1 MAKILSQGITLS
13 IKKADLEPDYTVIPG
28 LLEVPD
34 IGGTTEKIDV
44 TTLADTSR
52 QYINGIKDYGEL
64 TFKFVYDGLC
74 CDGSAGNSEKVSN
87 YQFLYDL
94 FEGSN
99 ADTENKPKKWKI
111 EYKSTP
117 TRHFNFT
124 FDGYGSLSMDSA
136 SVNSALTFT
145 LTITLASDIAYAG
158 DTAG

>member
-13 IKKADLEPDYTVIPG
+13 VKELDTVPDYTVIPG

-34 IGGTTEKIDV
+34 IGGTTEKVDV

-74 CDGSAGNSEKVSN
+74 CDGVGGEKVSN

-99 ADTENKPKKWKI
+99 ADTETKKWKI
-111 EYKSTP
+111 QYKSTS
-117 TRHFNFT
+117 TRQFNFT

-145 LTITLASDIAYAG
+145 LTITLASDIQYAG
-158 DTAG
+158 DIAG

>member
-13 IKKADLEPDYTVIPG
+13 IKKSASEGDYTVIPG

-64 TFKFVYDGLC
+64 TFKFLYDGLC
-74 CDGSAGNSEKVSN
+74 CKDGADDVSN

-94 FEGSN
+94 FEGRN
-99 ADTENKPKKWKI
+99 AGGDGPKKWKLQ
-111 EYKSTP
+111 YKSTS
-117 TRHFNFT
+117 TRQFNFT

-145 LTITLASDIAYAG
+145 LTITLASDIQYAG
-158 DTAG
+158 DIAG

>member
-1 MAKILSQGITLS
+1 MAKILSQGIALS
-13 IKKADLEPDYTVIPG
+13 VKKSDSEGDYTVIPG

-64 TFKFVYDGLC
+64 TFKFIYDGLC
-74 CDGSAGNSEKVSN
+74 CKDGADDVSN

-94 FEGSN
+94 FEGRN
-99 ADTENKPKKWKI
+99 AGGDGLKSWKLQ
-111 EYKSTP
+111 YKSTP
-117 TRHFNFT
+117 TRQFNFT
-124 FDGYGSLSMDSA
+124 FKGYGSLSMDST

-145 LTITLASDIAYAG
+145 LTITLASDIQYAG
-158 DTAG
+158 DIAG

>member
-13 IKKADLEPDYTVIPG
+13 VRKSDSEGDYTVIPG

-34 IGGTTEKIDV
+34 IGGTTEKVDV

-74 CDGSAGNSEKVSN
+74 CNGVGSDKVSN

-99 ADTENKPKKWKI
+99 ADTETKKWKI

-145 LTITLASDIAYAG
+145 LTITLASDITYMGDIAG
-158 DTAG
+158 

>member
-13 IKKADLEPDYTVIPG
+13 VKKSDTEGDYTVIPG

-64 TFKFVYDGLC
+64 TFKFIYDGLC
-74 CDGSAGNSEKVSN
+74 CKDGVDDVSN

-94 FEGSN
+94 FEGRN
-99 ADTENKPKKWKI
+99 AGSGDGPKSWKLQ
-111 EYKSTP
+111 YNGTP
-117 TRHFNFT
+117 TRKFNFT
-124 FDGYGSLSMDSA
+124 FKGYGSLSMDSA

-145 LTITLASDIAYAG
+145 LTITLASDIQYAG
-158 DTAG
+158 DIVG

>member
-1 MAKILSQGITLS
+1 MAKILSQGIALS
-13 IKKADLEPDYTVIPG
+13 VKKSDSEGDYTVIPG

-64 TFKFVYDGLC
+64 TFKFLYDGLC
-74 CDGSAGNSEKVSN
+74 CKDGMDDVSN

-94 FEGSN
+94 FEGRN
-99 ADTENKPKKWKI
+99 AGSKDEPKNWKLQ
-111 EYKSTP
+111 YKSTS
-117 TRHFNFT
+117 TRQFNFT
-124 FDGYGSLSMDSA
+124 FKGYGALSMDSA

-145 LTITLASDIAYAG
+145 LTITLASDITYDGDIAG
-158 DTAG
+158 

>member
-13 IKKADLEPDYTVIPG
+13 VKRDLGGEYTVIPG

-74 CDGSAGNSEKVSN
+74 CKDGSNDVSN
-87 YQFLYDL
+87 YHYLYSVFDQSAN
-94 FEGSN
+94 E
-99 ADTENKPKKWKI
+99 PKNWKI
-111 EYKSTP
+111 EYNGTP
-117 TRHFNFT
+117 TRKFSFT
-124 FDGYGSLSMDSA
+124 FEGYGSLSMDA
-136 SVNSALTFT
+136 VSVNSALTFT
-145 LTITLASDIAYAG
+145 LTIALASDITYAG
-158 DTAG
+158 DVAG

>member
-1 MAKILSQGITLS
+1 MAKILSQGIALS
-13 IKKADLEPDYTVIPG
+13 IKKSDSGADYTVIPG

-64 TFKFVYDGLC
+64 TFKFIYDGLC
-74 CDGSAGNSEKVSN
+74 LKDGSNDVSN

-94 FEGSN
+94 FEGKN

-111 EYKSTP
+111 EYNSTP
-117 TRHFNFT
+117 TRKFNFT
-124 FDGYGSLSMDSA
+124 FDGYGSLSMDTA

-158 DTAG
+158 DIAG

>member
-1 MAKILSQGITLS
+1 MAKILSQGINLS
-13 IKKADLEPDYTVIPG
+13 LKKGTGGEYTVIPG

-74 CDGSAGNSEKVSN
+74 CDKGSDKISN
-87 YQFLYDL
+87 YHYLYEIFD
-94 FEGSN
+94 ESGN
-99 ADTENKPKKWKI
+99 EPKQWKI
-111 EYKSTP
+111 EYNGTP
-117 TRHFNFT
+117 TRKFSFT
-124 FDGYGSLSMDSA
+124 FSGYGSLSMDSA

-145 LTITLASDIAYAG
+145 LTIALASDITYAG
-158 DTAG
+158 DIAG

>member
-13 IKKADLEPDYTVIPG
+13 VKKSDSEGDYTVIPG

-64 TFKFVYDGLC
+64 TFKFLYDGLC
-74 CDGSAGNSEKVSN
+74 CKDGADDVSN

-94 FEGSN
+94 FEGRN
-99 ADTENKPKKWKI
+99 AGSKDEPKSWKI
-111 EYKSTP
+111 QYKSTP
-117 TRHFNFT
+117 TRQFNFT
-124 FDGYGSLSMDSA
+124 FKGYGSLSMDSA

-145 LTITLASDIAYAG
+145 LTITLASDIQYAG
-158 DTAG
+158 DIAG

>member
-13 IKKADLEPDYTVIPG
+13 VKKADSTGEYTVIPG

-64 TFKFVYDGLC
+64 TFKFIYDGLC
-74 CDGSAGNSEKVSN
+74 CKDGSNDVSN
-87 YQFLYDL
+87 YQYLYSVFDQSGN
-94 FEGSN
+94 E
-99 ADTENKPKKWKI
+99 PKQWKI
-111 EYKSTP
+111 EYNGTP
-117 TRHFNFT
+117 TRKFSFT
-124 FDGYGSLSMDSA
+124 FSGYGTLSMDAA

-158 DTAG
+158 DIAG